1 MRKFIVGLSLASVFG
16 VATFTSCKKAGE
28 GSPRNVEDSEKI
40 VELKLK
46 SVPVEGKTV
55 WFLSVAQGTIET
67 SDKIEAYN
75 DSILKV
81 MPPEGE
87 DLFTLVAYMPDDKAW
102 TPAAGLMSGN
112 YATIEVDKTVKNIS
126 GTSATKVGY
135 YIKSWGHIDAALK
148 QDSQTEYEPVTD
160 LSAAGVIASSVSSS
174 LSDLSTN
181 YDVNDVIHITASAKD
196 EDGGYI
202 KSVTFDV
209 NGQTFVQTQ
218 EPFYIDFNTKGKTPG
233 KYVVKII
240 AVNGNDYGYAD
251 VDEFILNRPAEGT
264 APDVS
269 ISGPIQGSTVIIGGD
284 KVNITMSAKDKDGK
298 IIDAK
303 LLIDGIPTPIT
314 DNKNGTYSC
323 EWSVVGT
330 PGATSVISFSATDDS
345 NNVRTAE
352 VNVKLKAQN

>member
-46 SVPVEGKTV
+46 AVPTEGKSV
-55 WFLSVAQGTIET
+55 WFLTMTQGTIET

-87 DLFTLVAYMPDDKAW
+87 VKFTLVAYIPDDKAW

-112 YATIEVDKTVKNIS
+112 YATIEVDKTVKNLE
-126 GTSATKVGY
+126 GTSAAKVGY
-135 YIKSWGHIDAALK
+135 YVKSWEHINAGLK
-148 QDSQTEYEPVTD
+148 EGSETEYAPITD
-160 LSAAGVIASSVSSS
+160 LSEAGSIASAVSTS
-174 LSDLSTN
+174 LGDIDAN
-181 YDVNDVIHITASAKD
+181 YDINDVIHITASAKD
-196 EDGGYI
+196 EDGGFI

-209 NGQTFVQTQ
+209 NGQTFVQNQ
-218 EPFYIDFNTKGKTPG
+218 EPYYIDFNTKGKTPG
-233 KYVVKII
+233 KYVVKVI
-240 AVNGNDYGYAD
+240 AVNGNDYGYSD
-251 VDEFILNRPAEGT
+251 TEEFILNRPADGK
-264 APDVS
+264 APHVS
-269 ISGPIQGSTVIIGGD
+269 ITNPVQGSTVIIGGT
-284 KVNITMSAKDKDGK
+284 KVNITMSASDEDGK

-303 LLIDGIPTPIT
+303 LLIDGVPNPIT
-314 DNKNGTYSC
+314 DNKDGTYTC

-330 PGATSVISFSATDDS
+330 PGAVSVISFTATDDS
-345 NNVRTAE
+345 NNIRTAE

>member
-1 MRKFIVGLSLASVFG
+1 MRKFIVGLSLASIFG

-46 SVPVEGKTV
+46 SVPVEGKAV
-55 WFLSVAQGTIET
+55 WFLTMTQGTIET

-87 DLFTLVAYMPDDKAW
+87 VKFTLVAYMPDDKAW
-102 TPAAGLMSGN
+102 TPTAGLMSGN
-112 YATIEVDKTVKNIS
+112 YATIEVDKTVKNIE
-126 GTSATKVGY
+126 GTSAAKVGY
-135 YIKSWGHIDAALK
+135 YIESWVHIDAEK
-148 QDSQTEYEPVTD
+148 KEGSETEFVPITD
-160 LSAAGVIASSVSSS
+160 LSGAGSIVSSVSTS
-174 LSDLSTN
+174 LGAINDN
-181 YDVNDVIHITASAKD
+181 YDVNDVVHITASAQD

-233 KYVVKII
+233 KYVVKVVAI
-240 AVNGNDYGYAD
+240 NGNDYGYSD
-251 VDEFILNRPAEGT
+251 IEEFILNRPAEGK
-264 APDVS
+264 APNVS
-269 ISGPIQGSTVIIGGD
+269 ITGPGQGDNVIIGE
-284 KVNITMSAKDKDGK
+284 KVIITMTASDSDGK
-298 IIDAK
+298 ILDAK
-303 LLIDGIPTPIT
+303 VTVDGIQNSIT
-314 DNKNGTYSC
+314 DNKDGTYTC

-330 PGATSVISFSATDDS
+330 PEATSVIAFTATDDS
-345 NNVRTAE
+345 GNVRTAE
-352 VNVKLKAQN
+352 VNVKLKAAN